1 MTVQLHFPGFL
12 VVDGSGGL
20 KSKGRAQLVSILQ
33 TMTGVEVA
41 KIVGCSG
48 EFVSLVASG
57 RRKPQR
63 WALRI
68 AFQRALHIP
77 CEDWDRLE

>member
-1 MTVQLHFPGFL
+1 MAQQLYFPGFSI
-12 VVDGSGGL
+12 VDGSGGI
-20 KSKGRAQLVSILQ
+20 KSKGRAHLVSILQ

-68 AFQRALHIP
+68 AFERALHIP
-77 CEDWDRLE
+77 CEDWDKLE